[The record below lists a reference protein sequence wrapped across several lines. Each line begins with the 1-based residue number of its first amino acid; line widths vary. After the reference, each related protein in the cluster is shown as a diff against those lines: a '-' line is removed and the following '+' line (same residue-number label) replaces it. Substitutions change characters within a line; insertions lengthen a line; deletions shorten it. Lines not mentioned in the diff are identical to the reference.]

1 MSTSYYCIAKPVSA
15 LQVHDNTDK
24 LDTIEFWIAGE
35 YVGALTMD
43 KHHVKSFVRR
53 FIEYDDDF
61 RCPLRSH
68 WGGADRGSIVTV
80 NRADIGDDE
89 ILAMEA
95 GPELDELVARQ
106 VMGWTWDIH
115 DFSTDIAEA
124 WTVMEKVT
132 APPTTI
138 EAARHAANTRFMHLW
153 QKEHVWAMD
162 AQEAATFICRAALLA
177 VMEVEP

>member
-89 ILAMEA
+89 LVISEY
-95 GPELDELVARQ
+95 GELLTVGQVKARDGAKRKDGFPTELF
-106 VMGWTWDIH
+106 GYED
-115 DFSTDIAEA
+115 
-124 WTVMEKVT
+124 
-132 APPTTI
+132 
-138 EAARHAANTRFMHLW
+138 
-153 QKEHVWAMD
+153 
-162 AQEAATFICRAALLA
+162 
-177 VMEVEP
+177 